1 MFLSISIAD
10 ALLWVIH
17 ILLWCSC
24 IFGVIAILQ
33 FAKLKLPIRILPSK
47 PMAALSGITFLVSM
61 IGMVTFEE
69 KLLIAAASGHWN
81 FGDSF
86 QNELRID
93 LEHKKYE
100 IKESNGKIIVGNT
113 TSLTKSDST
122 EDSHHYLYLLG
133 YPNEMSTM
141 MVKFKPLHSPQLKLQ
156 YREVPCK

>member
-10 ALLWVIH
+10 ALLCVIH

-47 PMAALSGITFLVSM
+47 SMAALSGITFLVSV
-61 IGMVTFEE
+61 IGILAFEE

-93 LEHKKYE
+93 LKHKKYE
-100 IKESNGKIIVGNT
+100 IKESNGKTIVGNT
-113 TSLTKSDST
+113 TALTKGDSNV
-122 EDSHHYLYLLG
+122 DSHHYLYLLG
-133 YPNEMSTM
+133 YPNEMSSTM
-141 MVKFKPLHSPQLKLQ
+141 VEFKPLHTPQLKLKNQ
-156 YREVPCK
+156 VVPCK

>member
-17 ILLWCSC
+17 ILLWFSC
-24 IFGVIAILQ
+24 IFGLIAILQ
-33 FAKLKLPIRILPSK
+33 FAKLKLPIRILTFKS
-47 PMAALSGITFLVSM
+47 MAALSGLTFLVSM
-61 IGMVTFEE
+61 IGILAFED

-86 QNELRID
+86 QNELHID

-100 IKESNGKIIVGNT
+100 IKESNGKTIEGST
-113 TSLTKSDST
+113 TKLTKSDST
-122 EDSHHYLYLLG
+122 VDTHHYLYLLG
-133 YPNEMSTM
+133 YPNEMSSM

-156 YREVPCK
+156 NRMVPCK